1 MSAGDGEKT
10 MDHTDE
16 QYWEKIGKENPYW
29 GVLSQDCFR
38 GPNIDTRLKETFLAE
53 GVRDIDFARAM
64 IERYTDGPFTPKT
77 ALDFGCG
84 VGRLV
89 TAMAKHVDHVTGVDV
104 SPAMLARAEADA
116 KARGV
121 DNVRF
126 TTAIPDESFDWI
138 NSFIVFQ
145 HIEPRKGIALL
156 DELLSRLQVGGVVTL
171 HFTIFRDSRIWHRG
185 LQESEFGR
193 YDGETYVNFSRG
205 PLREM
210 PIYEYDLSEVVCHL
224 IGHGLRAL
232 SMRHIDHQGLH
243 GMWIVGK
250 RE

>member
-1 MSAGDGEKT
+1 
-10 MDHTDE
+10 MDQTDE
-16 QYWEKIGKENPYW
+16 DYWEKIGKENPYW
-29 GVLSQDCFR
+29 GVLSQDRYR
-38 GPNIDTRLKETFLAE
+38 GTNIDASLKTAFQAE
-53 GVRDIDFARAM
+53 GVRDIDFAMAM
-64 IERYTDGPFTPKT
+64 IRRYTDGEFAPKA

-89 TAMAKHVDHVTGVDV
+89 LAMAKFAGHVTGVDI
-104 SPAMLARAEADA
+104 SPAMLARAASDA
-116 KARGV
+116 KTSGV
-121 DNVRF
+121 ANVRF
-126 TTAIPDESFDWI
+126 ATAIPDETFDWI

-145 HIEPRKGIALL
+145 HIEPRNGIALL
-156 DELLSRLQVGGVVTL
+156 DALLSRLAVGGVVTL
-171 HFTIFRDSRIWHRG
+171 HFTIFRDSRIWYRG

-205 PLREM
+205 PMREM
-210 PIYEYDLSEVVCHL
+210 PIYEYDLSEVVCHM

-232 SMRHIDHQGLH
+232 SMRHVDHAGLH